1 MAIFLMACDNSS
13 TNSTSRQSNGAQ
25 APTLLTKV
33 AVDNSFNDFIDKFST
48 DSIFQ
53 ISRIRFPLKTKWYDL
68 DNDRDSVI
76 YEDKSGFKLMDFRK
90 KKSTAQYGQWEQ
102 RIVVDKNNA
111 SATIEIRGIENGIM
125 VDYLF
130 EKINGA
136 WILFEID
143 DSST

>member
-1 MAIFLMACDNSS
+1 MACDNSS

-25 APTLLTKV
+25 APTLLTKE

-76 YEDKSGFKLMDFRK
+76 YEDKSGFKMMDFRK

-136 WILFEID
+136 WILIEID